1 MALWT
6 EWSGSENT
14 CTENPAVRAFAL
26 EHGIL
31 SWASAIA
38 GFPQDRIT
46 HIELCID
53 NPNATIIVIKAM
65 CMGIIFTDH
74 TLHKMEYFRS
84 IVKDRFQMCDGYRG
98 KYYVVGTDWD
108 TSRWSMGKLKN
119 IHFWISHID
128 NLSMD
133 HIKQTTPLIPCER
146 PDIAFLEAMSWNPI
160 GAEERTLPQK
170 DK

>member
-1 MALWT
+1 MASWT
-6 EWSGSENT
+6 EWGGSENT
-14 CTENPAVRAFAL
+14 STDSPVVKAFAL

-38 GFPQDRIT
+38 GSPRDRML
-46 HIELCID
+46 HAELCID
-53 NPNATIIVIKAM
+53 NPNATIVIIEAM
-65 CMGIIFTDH
+65 CMGITFTDH

-84 IVKDRFQMCDGYRG
+84 IVENRLQRCDGCRG

-119 IHFWISHID
+119 IHCWIGSVD

-133 HIKQTTPLIPCER
+133 QIKQSTPLMLCER
-146 PDIAFLEAMSWNPI
+146 PDIAFLEAMSWNPAS
-160 GAEERTLPQK
+160 AEE
-170 DK
+170 DAASEG